1 MKSKRT
7 VFTVDA
13 HTMGEPLRLIVG
25 GFPNLIGNTIRRSGN
40 TSSGTT
46 TIYAGP

>member
-1 MKSKRT
+1 MKTQRT

-25 GFPNLIGNTIRRSGN
+25 GFRLG
-40 TSSGTT
+40 
-46 TIYAGP
+46 